1 MRVEVEAM
9 TDSFEQ
15 FRQQLHAQVER
26 AQQMG
31 ASRGDLVAGAK
42 HIGSW
47 LAQEVQPKNP
57 EQRLLKELW
66 QVSDTK
72 EQEAL
77 ASSLVKMA
85 DRSS

>member
-1 MRVEVEAM
+1 M

-15 FRQQLHAQVER
+15 FRQQLHTQVER
-26 AQQMG
+26 AQKAGVSQ
-31 ASRGDLVAGAK
+31 GDLVAGAQ

-47 LAQEVQPKNP
+47 LSKEIDPKNP

-66 QVSDTK
+66 QVSDQR
-72 EQEAL
+72 EQQSL

-85 DRSS
+85 DREA

>member
-1 MRVEVEAM
+1 M

-15 FRQQLHAQVER
+15 FREQLHVQVER
-26 AQQMG
+26 AEQLG

-42 HIGSW
+42 HIGTW
-47 LAQEVQPKNP
+47 LSQQVQPKNP

-66 QVSDTK
+66 EVSDSR
-72 EQEAL
+72 EQQAL

-85 DRSS
+85 DRKA

>member
-1 MRVEVEAM
+1 M

-15 FRQQLHAQVER
+15 FREQLHTQVVR
-26 AQQMG
+26 AQTLG
-31 ASRGDLVAGAK
+31 ASRDDLVAGAK

-47 LAQEVQPKNP
+47 LSQEVDPRNP

-66 QVSDTK
+66 RVSDK
-72 EQEAL
+72 HEQEAL

-85 DRSS
+85 DRGAK

>member
-1 MRVEVEAM
+1 M

-26 AQQMG
+26 AQQLG
-31 ASRGDLVAGAK
+31 ASRDDIVTGAK

-47 LAQEVQPKNP
+47 LSQASDPKNP

-66 QVSDTK
+66 QVSDTR
-72 EQEAL
+72 EQQAI
-77 ASSLVKMA
+77 ASSLVKMVDKKA
-85 DRSS
+85 